1 MAFPSSTLGRR
12 SRRRRRLLVAVT
24 VATLL
29 GLLALA
35 VRYRTEERD
44 ITAYLAL
51 AQDVSSDEVQ
61 LSADLSELIV
71 GLGESERY
79 DVIERLANLG
89 TRAEDLRRQISE
101 APVARPLAEAHGFL
115 MVATSSWTNALTGL
129 DDAFVGILDEP
140 DDPNG
145 DAILAN
151 AFQDLRIGDRAYAG
165 FLAAVDAT
173 EGAVTSDDYPE
184 IQFVGRQREQ
194 LYSASTIGDRLRL
207 IRNLAQSHDISVT
220 ATIEPTPVSA
230 SGAVP
235 VVPFSETVNIRAV
248 IGNEGNLPEEAIVV
262 TLTLAPAGRPT
273 DGAMLT
279 ETVAFL
285 DPGQATTIEFATIAV
300 QPGGLYELVVSTDVD
315 DDADPD
321 NSEFSTVFFVNG
333 SE

>member
-12 SRRRRRLLVAVT
+12 SRRRRRLLVAVSL
-24 VATLL
+24 ATLL

-44 ITAYLAL
+44 ISAYLAM
-51 AQDVSSDEVQ
+51 AQNVSNDQVQ

-79 DVIERLANLG
+79 DVLDRLASLG
-89 TRAEDLRRQISE
+89 TRAEALHEQVGE
-101 APVARPLAEAHGFL
+101 AAVARPLAAAHGFL
-115 MVATSSWTNALTGL
+115 MVATSSWSRALSGL
-129 DDAFVGILDEP
+129 DSAFVEILDKP

-145 DAILAN
+145 DAVLVN
-151 AFQDLRIGDRAYAG
+151 AFQELRIGDRAYAG
-165 FLAAVDAT
+165 FLEAVDSA
-173 EGAVTSDDYPE
+173 ESDVTSADYPE
-184 IQFVGRQREQ
+184 VQYVGRQREQ

-207 IRNLAQSHDISVT
+207 IRGLAQTHDVSVT

-235 VVPFSETVNIRAV
+235 VVPFSEIINIRAV
-248 IGNEGNLPEEAIVV
+248 VSNEGNLPEEDITV

-273 DGAMLT
+273 EGATLT

-285 DPGQATTIEFATIAV
+285 DPGQATTIDFTTIAV
-300 QPGGLYELVVSTDVD
+300 EPGGLYELVVATNVV